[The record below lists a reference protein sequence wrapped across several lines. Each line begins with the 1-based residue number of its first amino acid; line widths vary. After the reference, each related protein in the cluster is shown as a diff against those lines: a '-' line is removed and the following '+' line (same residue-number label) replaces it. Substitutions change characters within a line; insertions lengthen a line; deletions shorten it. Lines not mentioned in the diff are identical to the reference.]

1 MEAGAASPLDIVLAA
16 DRVTQRLEAEKKQ
29 LEEQQLQAF
38 DSLVQKRL
46 EDIYADL
53 AVRDADGSESLA
65 RRILLGL
72 GFPHAWQVSP
82 APALVRSCTR
92 SAALLPGGVL
102 PGLVPQF
109 PGLAPFPALTPGL
122 DWPTWSRRERPR
134 PFRAAGACASL
145 LREPCSWSP
154 RCCS

>member
-1 MEAGAASPLDIVLAA
+1 MEAGEASPLDIVLAA

-29 LEEQQLQAF
+29 LEEQQLESF
-38 DSLVQKRL
+38 DALVQKRL

-53 AVRDADGSESLA
+53 AARDADGSESLA

-72 GFPHAWQVSP
+72 GFPHAWQVLS
-82 APALVRSCTR
+82 ATALVRSSSL
-92 SAALLPGGVL
+92 SAALLLCCQAPRCRVW
-102 PGLVPQF
+102 F
-109 PGLAPFPALTPGL
+109 PGLAHFPALTAAL
-122 DWPTWSRRERPR
+122 DSSTWSRRERPR
-134 PFRAAGACASL
+134 PFPAAGACASL